1 MKKIINSVLTWVT
14 HLFKGL
20 TPALKK
26 AVHIGVVI
34 TDAIKTFDTAN
45 PLAADIVTAIIPGDL
60 DDKVKER
67 LRANLPKIVIQLKLV
82 DATLGLTNPGEILIA
97 ASKMLQ
103 QITSDWSI
111 REGFLNNLSIV
122 IAQVASDG
130 KLTWNDAAY
139 LLKWYYDNEYQK
151 QVAIAA

>member
-1 MKKIINSVLTWVT
+1 MKKIINSVFTWVK

-34 TDAIKTFDTAN
+34 TDSIKKFDTAS
-45 PLAADIVTAIIPGDL
+45 PIAADILTYIIPGNL
-60 DDKVKER
+60 DDKIKDK
-67 LRANLPKIVIQLKLV
+67 LRADLPKVVVQLKLV
-82 DATLGLTNPGEILIA
+82 DATLGLTDPNEILVA
-97 ASKMLQ
+97 ASKVLS

-130 KLTWNDAAY
+130 KLTWDDAAY
-139 LLKWYYDNEYQK
+139 LLKWYYDNDYQK
-151 QVAIAA
+151 KLAV